1 MLKIVVKI
9 VIFVS
14 SISKKDLRARLSIW
28 KYKLTLLVGNL
39 LKNLVYKI
47 LVHVTDAFLNRQGPC
62 KIRSNYLVNKYA
74 IKPF

>member
-9 VIFVS
+9 IIFVS

-39 LKNLVYKI
+39 LKPSL
-47 LVHVTDAFLNRQGPC
+47 
-62 KIRSNYLVNKYA
+62 
-74 IKPF
+74 